1 MRLSKI
7 GDLAPVLAEKL
18 ERDGISWRD
27 APYIHEDVRRMLE
40 DVPYIHED
48 VRRMLEDVPY
58 IHEDVRKMLESEQF
72 KNGEGC
78 AANWWLRSAASP
90 FGSLRSTETQNTIAQ
105 LQAQI
110 TARQKENMKMRLT
123 AEMVNAAVFTPRE
136 LQTTRLWTMV
146 PDDAENVFYADNVPV
161 AWEGGKVE

>member
-1 MRLSKI
+1 MLLSKI

-27 APYIHEDVRRMLE
+27 APYIHEDVRRM
-40 DVPYIHED
+40 I
-48 VRRMLEDVPY
+48 
-58 IHEDVRKMLESEQF
+58 ESEQF

-78 AANWWLRSAASP
+78 AANWWLRSATSP
-90 FGSLRSTETQNTIAQ
+90 FSSLRSTETQNTIAQ

-110 TARQKENMKMRLT
+110 TARQKEDMQMRLT

-136 LQTTRLWTMV
+136 AQTTRLWTMV
-146 PDDAENVFYADNVPV
+146 PDDADTVLYADNVPV

>member
-27 APYIHEDVRRMLE
+27 A
-40 DVPYIHED
+40 PYIHED

>member
-1 MRLSKI
+1 MLLSKI

-27 APYIHEDVRRMLE
+27 APYIHEDVRRM
-40 DVPYIHED
+40 I
-48 VRRMLEDVPY
+48 
-58 IHEDVRKMLESEQF
+58 ESEQF

-78 AANWWLRSAASP
+78 AANWWLRSATSP
-90 FGSLRSTETQNTIAQ
+90 FSSLRSTETQNTIAQ

-110 TARQKENMKMRLT
+110 TARQKEDMQMRLT

-146 PDDAENVFYADNVPV
+146 PDDAENVLYADNVPV

>member
-27 APYIHEDVRRMLE
+27 APYIHEDVRRM
-40 DVPYIHED
+40 I
-48 VRRMLEDVPY
+48 
-58 IHEDVRKMLESEQF
+58 ESEQF

-78 AANWWLRSAASP
+78 AANWWLRSATSP
-90 FGSLRSTETQNTIAQ
+90 FSSLRSTETQNTIAQ

-110 TARQKENMKMRLT
+110 TARQKEDMQMRLT

-136 LQTTRLWTMV
+136 AQTTRLWTMV
-146 PDDAENVFYADNVPV
+146 PDDADTVLYADNVPV

>member
-1 MRLSKI
+1 MQLSKI
-7 GDLAPVLAEKL
+7 GDLAPVLAEQL

-27 APYIHEDVRRMLE
+27 APYIHEDVRRM
-40 DVPYIHED
+40 I
-48 VRRMLEDVPY
+48 
-58 IHEDVRKMLESEQF
+58 ESEQI

-78 AANWWLRSAASP
+78 AANWGLRSATSP
-90 FGSLRSTETQNTIAQ
+90 FSSLRGTETQNTIAQ

-110 TARQKENMKMRLT
+110 QAQITARQKEDMQMRLT

-136 LQTTRLWTMV
+136 LQTTRLWPMV
-146 PDDAENVFYADNVPV
+146 PDDAENVLYADNVPM

>member
-27 APYIHEDVRRMLE
+27 A
-40 DVPYIHED
+40 
-48 VRRMLEDVPY
+48 PY

>member
-1 MRLSKI
+1 MQLSGI
-7 GDLAPVLAEKL
+7 RDLAPALAEKL

-27 APYIHEDVRRMLE
+27 APYIHEDVRRM
-40 DVPYIHED
+40 I
-48 VRRMLEDVPY
+48 
-58 IHEDVRKMLESEQF
+58 ESEQI

-78 AANWWLRSAASP
+78 AANGWLRSESYP

-110 TARQKENMKMRLT
+110 TARQKEDMQMWLN

-146 PDDAENVFYADNVPV
+146 PDDAENVLYADNVPV

>member
-27 APYIHEDVRRMLE
+27 APYIHEDVRRM
-40 DVPYIHED
+40 I
-48 VRRMLEDVPY
+48 
-58 IHEDVRKMLESEQF
+58 ESEQF

-78 AANWWLRSAASP
+78 AANWWLRSATSP
-90 FGSLRSTETQNTIAQ
+90 FSSLLSTETQNTIAQ

-110 TARQKENMKMRLT
+110 TARQKEDMQMRLT

-136 LQTTRLWTMV
+136 LQTTRLWPMV
-146 PDDAENVFYADNVPV
+146 PDDAENVLYADNVPM

>member
-7 GDLAPVLAEKL
+7 EDLAPVLAEKL

-27 APYIHEDVRRMLE
+27 APYIHENVRRM
-40 DVPYIHED
+40 I
-48 VRRMLEDVPY
+48 
-58 IHEDVRKMLESEQF
+58 ESEQF
-72 KNGEGC
+72 KNGDIPV
-78 AANWWLRSAASP
+78 S
-90 FGSLRSTETQNTIAQ
+90 SLRSTETQNTIAQ

-110 TARQKENMKMRLT
+110 TARQKEDMQMRLT

-136 LQTTRLWTMV
+136 LQTTRLWPMV
-146 PDDAENVFYADNVPV
+146 PDAAENVLYADNVPM

>member
-27 APYIHEDVRRMLE
+27 APYIHEDVRRM
-40 DVPYIHED
+40 I
-48 VRRMLEDVPY
+48 
-58 IHEDVRKMLESEQF
+58 ESEQF

-78 AANWWLRSAASP
+78 AANWWLRSATSP
-90 FGSLRSTETQNTIAQ
+90 FSSLRSTETQNTIAQ

-110 TARQKENMKMRLT
+110 TARQTEDMQMRLT

-146 PDDAENVFYADNVPV
+146 PDDAENVLYADNVPV

>member
-1 MRLSKI
+1 MRFSRI

-27 APYIHEDVRRMLE
+27 APYIHEDVRRM
-40 DVPYIHED
+40 I
-48 VRRMLEDVPY
+48 
-58 IHEDVRKMLESEQF
+58 ESEQF

-90 FGSLRSTETQNTIAQ
+90 FSSLRSTETQNTIAQ

-110 TARQKENMKMRLT
+110 TARQKEDMQMRLT

-136 LQTTRLWTMV
+136 LQTTRLCPMV
-146 PDDAENVFYADNVPV
+146 PDDAENVLYADNVPM

>member
-27 APYIHEDVRRMLE
+27 APYIHEDVRRM
-40 DVPYIHED
+40 I
-48 VRRMLEDVPY
+48 
-58 IHEDVRKMLESEQF
+58 ESEQF
-72 KNGEGC
+72 KIGEGG
-78 AANWWLRSAASP
+78 AANWWLRSATSP
-90 FGSLRSTETQNTIAQ
+90 FSSLQSTETQNTIAQ

-110 TARQKENMKMRLT
+110 TARQKENMQMRLT

-136 LQTTRLWTMV
+136 LQTTRLWPMV
-146 PDDAENVFYADNVPV
+146 PDDAENVLYADNVPM

>member
-27 APYIHEDVRRMLE
+27 APYIHEDVRRM
-40 DVPYIHED
+40 I
-48 VRRMLEDVPY
+48 
-58 IHEDVRKMLESEQF
+58 ESEQF
-72 KNGEGC
+72 KIGEGC
-78 AANWWLRSAASP
+78 AANWWLRSATSP
-90 FGSLRSTETQNTIAQ
+90 FSSLRSTETQNTIAQ

-110 TARQKENMKMRLT
+110 TARQKENMQMRLT

-136 LQTTRLWTMV
+136 ARKACNVDPAPWTWCGIGGGLQ
-146 PDDAENVFYADNVPV
+146 
-161 AWEGGKVE
+161 

>member
-27 APYIHEDVRRMLE
+27 APYIHEDVRRM
-40 DVPYIHED
+40 I
-48 VRRMLEDVPY
+48 
-58 IHEDVRKMLESEQF
+58 ESEQF

-78 AANWWLRSAASP
+78 AANWWLRSATSP
-90 FGSLRSTETQNTIAQ
+90 FSPLRSTETQNTIAQ

-110 TARQKENMKMRLT
+110 TARQKEDMQMRLT

-136 LQTTRLWTMV
+136 ARKACNVDPAPWTWCGIGGGLQ
-146 PDDAENVFYADNVPV
+146 
-161 AWEGGKVE
+161 

>member
-7 GDLAPVLAEKL
+7 GDLAPALAEKL

-27 APYIHEDVRRMLE
+27 APYIHEDVRRM
-40 DVPYIHED
+40 I
-48 VRRMLEDVPY
+48 
-58 IHEDVRKMLESEQF
+58 ESEQI

-78 AANWWLRSAASP
+78 AANWWLRSATSP
-90 FGSLRSTETQNTIAQ
+90 FSSLRSTETIAQ

-110 TARQKENMKMRLT
+110 TARQKKDMQMRLT

-136 LQTTRLWTMV
+136 AQKACNVDPAPWTWCGIGGLQ
-146 PDDAENVFYADNVPV
+146 
-161 AWEGGKVE
+161 

>member
-27 APYIHEDVRRMLE
+27 APYIHEDVRRM
-40 DVPYIHED
+40 I
-48 VRRMLEDVPY
+48 
-58 IHEDVRKMLESEQF
+58 ESEQF
-72 KNGEGC
+72 KGGEGG

-90 FGSLRSTETQNTIAQ
+90 FSSLQSTETQNTIAQ

-110 TARQKENMKMRLT
+110 TARQKEDMQMRLT

-136 LQTTRLWTMV
+136 LQTTRLWPMV
-146 PDDAENVFYADNVPV
+146 PDDAEIVLYADNVPM
-161 AWEGGKVE
+161 AWEGGKAE

>member
-27 APYIHEDVRRMLE
+27 APYIHADVRRM
-40 DVPYIHED
+40 I
-48 VRRMLEDVPY
+48 
-58 IHEDVRKMLESEQF
+58 ESEQF
-72 KNGEGC
+72 KIGEGC
-78 AANWWLRSAASP
+78 AANWWLRSATSP
-90 FGSLRSTETQNTIAQ
+90 FSSLRSTETQNTIAQ

-110 TARQKENMKMRLT
+110 TARQKEDMQMRLT

-136 LQTTRLWTMV
+136 AQKACNVDPAPWTWCGIGGGLQ
-146 PDDAENVFYADNVPV
+146 
-161 AWEGGKVE
+161 

>member
-27 APYIHEDVRRMLE
+27 APYIHEDVRRM
-40 DVPYIHED
+40 I
-48 VRRMLEDVPY
+48 
-58 IHEDVRKMLESEQF
+58 ESEQF
-72 KNGEGC
+72 KNGEGS
-78 AANWWLRSAASP
+78 AANWWLRYATSPYATSP
-90 FGSLRSTETQNTIAQ
+90 FSSLRSTETQNTIAQ

-110 TARQKENMKMRLT
+110 TARQKEDMQMRLT

-136 LQTTRLWTMV
+136 AQTTRLWTMV
-146 PDDAENVFYADNVPV
+146 PDDADTVLYADNVPV

>member
-1 MRLSKI
+1 MRLSEI

-27 APYIHEDVRRMLE
+27 APYIHEDVRRM
-40 DVPYIHED
+40 I
-48 VRRMLEDVPY
+48 
-58 IHEDVRKMLESEQF
+58 ESEQF

-78 AANWWLRSAASP
+78 AANWWLRSATSP
-90 FGSLRSTETQNTIAQ
+90 FSSLRSTETQNTIAQ

-110 TARQKENMKMRLT
+110 TARQKEDMQMRLT

-146 PDDAENVFYADNVPV
+146 PDDAENVLYADNVPV

>member
-1 MRLSKI
+1 MRLLKI

-27 APYIHEDVRRMLE
+27 APYIHEDVRRM
-40 DVPYIHED
+40 I
-48 VRRMLEDVPY
+48 
-58 IHEDVRKMLESEQF
+58 ESEQF

-78 AANWWLRSAASP
+78 AANWWLRSATSP
-90 FGSLRSTETQNTIAQ
+90 FSSLRSTETQNTIAQ

-110 TARQKENMKMRLT
+110 TARQKEDMQMRLT

-136 LQTTRLWTMV
+136 AQK
-146 PDDAENVFYADNVPV
+146 ACNVDPAP
-161 AWEGGKVE
+161 

>member
-27 APYIHEDVRRMLE
+27 APYIHEDVRRM
-40 DVPYIHED
+40 I
-48 VRRMLEDVPY
+48 
-58 IHEDVRKMLESEQF
+58 ESEQF
-72 KNGEGC
+72 KNSEGS
-78 AANWWLRSAASP
+78 AANWWLRSATSP
-90 FGSLRSTETQNTIAQ
+90 FSSLRGTETQNTIAQ

-110 TARQKENMKMRLT
+110 TARQKEDMQMRLT

-136 LQTTRLWTMV
+136 LQTTRLWPMV
-146 PDDAENVFYADNVPV
+146 PDDAENVLYADNVPM

>member
-110 TARQKENMKMRLT
+110 TARQKENMNMRLT